1 MLKVQPYNHKSHYK
15 PYKLV
20 DYIYLF
26 IQIFTENI
34 NYQQI
39 KNKITVH
46 GGWLSWQG

>member
-1 MLKVQPYNHKSHYK
+1 M
-15 PYKLV
+15 